1 MGNKMSIQMKA
12 ELLRTINP
20 NLLGIRDIVKELR
33 TRPKNI
39 ISLVNEMED
48 EGLVRRVIEKKKTKG
63 RPKTI
68 VLTTSLGKDFLK
80 TYQKLELK
88 PLRSKKTD
96 LYRAREDAEYV
107 KRLISRNKSPHKFF
121 LELNSIV
128 RRNQQS
134 S

>member
-12 ELLRTINP
+12 ELLRTINL

-33 TRPKNI
+33 IRPKNI
-39 ISLVNEMED
+39 ISLVNKMEE
-48 EGLVRRVIEKKKTKG
+48 EGLVRRIIEKKETKG

-68 VLTTSLGKDFLK
+68 VLATSLGRDFLE
-80 TYQKLELK
+80 TYKKLELK
-88 PLRSKKTD
+88 PLRSKITD
-96 LYRAREDAEYV
+96 LHRARDDAEYV
-107 KRLISRNKSPHKFF
+107 KRLISRNKSPYDFF